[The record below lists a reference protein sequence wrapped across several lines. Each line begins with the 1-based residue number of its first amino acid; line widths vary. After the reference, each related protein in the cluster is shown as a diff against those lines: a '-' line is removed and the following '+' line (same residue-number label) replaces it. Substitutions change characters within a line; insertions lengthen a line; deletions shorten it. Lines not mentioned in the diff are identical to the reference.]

1 MSKSHIEITEPAEK
15 DLYEIGRYI
24 ATELLEPAIAK
35 KVVGKIGDAILTLEA
50 LPLRNSL
57 VSDERLSKIGI
68 RKILIDNYIVF
79 YVVSEEYKTVTIIRI
94 LYGRRDW
101 VSLI

>member
-1 MSKSHIEITEPAEK
+1 MSKYHIEITKPAEK
-15 DLYEIGRYI
+15 DLHEIGKYI
-24 ATELLEPAIAK
+24 AIELLEPAVAK
-35 KVVGKIGDAILTLEA
+35 KVVGKIGDAILTLED
-50 LPLRNSL
+50 LPLRNSF
-57 VSDERLSKIGI
+57 VSDERVSKLGI

-101 VSLI
+101 LNLI